1 ARGGPRRRAANF
13 PVLSRPITTGQG
25 GPPMPTSDVRVIDHP
40 RPRVRRR
47 TMNRPEKRNALN
59 NELRGAILA
68 ALQEA
73 DAEPTVKVSVL
84 RGAGPAFSAGYDLSA
99 NNAVDQPYYTAGGA
113 GQWAR
118 HVVDGWFRIWDLAK
132 PVVAQVHGYC
142 LAGGSELATR
152 CDLVYVAAHARIG
165 YA

>member
-25 GPPMPTSDVRVIDHP
+25 GPPMPTSDVLVIDHP
-40 RPRVRRR
+40 RPGVRRL
-47 TMNRPEKRNALN
+47 TMNRPENRNALN
-59 NELRGAILA
+59 NELRGSILA

-73 DAEPTVKVSVL
+73 DAEQSVKVSVL

-99 NNAVDQPYYTAGGA
+99 HNDVAQPYYTAGGA

-118 HVVDGWFRIWDLAK
+118 HVVDGWFRIWDLGK
-132 PVVAQVHGYC
+132 PVVAQVHGSC
-142 LAGGSELATR
+142 LAGGRELAAS
-152 CDLVYVAAHARIG
+152 CALCS
-165 YA
+165 